1 MIYKQVSEFFEPI
14 LSKYECGFR
23 KSYSAPNCLL
33 VMVGKW
39 KKCIDKEGTDWFK
52 AFGCLPRNLSLAKL
66 NAYSFNESSQEYT
79 KNYLIDR
86 KK

>member
-1 MIYKQVSEFFEPI
+1 
-14 LSKYECGFR
+14 
-23 KSYSAPNCLL
+23 
-33 VMVGKW
+33 MVGKW